1 MKVTDKNYTV
11 VPKAIFDLI
20 DGLGENAIYYLLKGH
35 DGDDYYIIEEL
46 VEFGDIPTFDEA
58 LKIQEYAE
66 ETSIHDLFNLL
77 HGVTLELEPPVITQL
92 SSADIIS
99 KSTEC

>member
-1 MKVTDKNYTV
+1 MDKAYTV

-46 VEFGDIPTFDEA
+46 VESGDILTFD
-58 LKIQEYAE
+58 
-66 ETSIHDLFNLL
+66 
-77 HGVTLELEPPVITQL
+77 
-92 SSADIIS
+92 
-99 KSTEC
+99 